1 MSIHTI
7 TAVIGNKDKIG
18 KRLEVDVECTFER
31 GTPEIPRSWAGPGE
45 PAYGDELELVTVKV
59 NGFDIIDDL
68 SESTIE
74 SIMSQ
79 VHRELRDDGP
89 DPDLY
94 RDAWN
99 ERNG

>member
-89 DPDLY
+89 DPDRY
-94 RDAWN
+94 RD
-99 ERNG
+99 